1 MPSVL
6 GVVILNV
13 NKMTLAKKE
22 NFRLWEML
30 LLLKLLSLILFSGSL
45 FCKLNVKIPVR
56 LGSYC
61 ESSHGSEQRRWIKG
75 RLQWWEAGSAPSS
88 PSHAAAGVMH
98 KFFSLSLPPRP
109 FGVLRVICAGGLLV
123 FFSPLFP
130 IIIITAYYF
139 MPQGHSLRILDR
151 WSHLILW
158 NGYYSP
164 LLLHREME
172 ALWILVTCITCF
184 STLVWIE
191 STSYKGSWTHVWLG
205 RV

>member
-1 MPSVL
+1 MWKS
-6 GVVILNV
+6 
-13 NKMTLAKKE
+13 
-22 NFRLWEML
+22 
-30 LLLKLLSLILFSGSL
+30 
-45 FCKLNVKIPVR
+45 
-56 LGSYC
+56 
-61 ESSHGSEQRRWIKG
+61 
-75 RLQWWEAGSAPSS
+75 QWGWEATVRVPMDPSKGDESRAGCSDGRQAVPPPAPLMQQQ
-88 PSHAAAGVMH
+88 VWCIN
-98 KFFSLSLPPRP
+98 FFLFPYPQD
-109 FGVLRVICAGGLLV
+109 LLV
-123 FFSPLFP
+123 CYEWYALVAFWFFFSPLFP